1 MNFLWINFDCC
12 TLGNYLIASV
22 VKVLVY
28 GLIYIVPLVLIT
40 YSIIKFTKKNKKEK
54 KKTKKLIIGIVIAL
68 VSLAIGITV
77 DLFLT
82 DASATTTTKQSWTD
96 CYNGICLTNK

>member
-40 YSIIKFTKKNKKEK
+40 YSIIKFTKKKKEK
-54 KKTKKLIIGIVIAL
+54 KRTKKLIIGIVQHQQMYIVIVL
-68 VSLAIGITV
+68 VS
-77 DLFLT
+77 
-82 DASATTTTKQSWTD
+82 QHM
-96 CYNGICLTNK
+96 

>member
-40 YSIIKFTKKNKKEK
+40 YSIIKFTKKKKEK
-54 KKTKKLIIGIVIAL
+54 KRTKKLIIGIVIAL
-68 VSLAIGITV
+68 VSLAVGIGV
-77 DLFLT
+77 DLILT
-82 DASATTTTKQSWTD
+82 DASETTTTKQSWTD